1 MAKEDL
7 SVKIGASFV
16 GKAAF
21 RQAEKSITKLGKQ
34 AASLAL
40 GGGLLAFGRSTI
52 QAFYES
58 EKSAK
63 ALYGTLNNLGLAFKK
78 DEVNNYVDS
87 LSRAT
92 GIVDETLNPA
102 LQVLLLNTRD
112 LTKSQQLL
120 GTALDISAGTGQ
132 NLQSVAEAL
141 SKAYNGNRTAL
152 GRLNL
157 GLTKGE
163 LAAKDFNDILRI
175 LNYNFEGQAAA
186 AATGFTGDID
196 KMRVALDQFKE
207 AIGAGFAKGL
217 QDANGNID
225 STTNSFV
232 NLGKAIGKL
241 IELNAKVSPLQIFSK
256 DFWRNLAG
264 DPSLQ
269 SKMSAGFTYSLG
281 SGAETE
287 IAKAKQRRL
296 DAARL
301 KIEQQQLAAQKAAL
315 KIQQDQAKLKKSQG
329 ILDIE
334 AANILAALQ
343 GKITANE
350 KLRLELQ
357 LALLTGN
364 AKEADRLSNELLLSQ
379 ARLTGLATFITNLPK
394 ALNPFADYPAYIQMA
409 LAELAKLAAAQKAL
423 QVSPQAAPI
432 KTLEQARVEA
442 VAGVAQVTGIY
453 ESLMAKIASTNKVGS
468 EPVVNVQVQV
478 GNQQLTDI
486 VTTQQLNNS
495 ASGSQSRINRL
506 ALMD

>member
-1 MAKEDL
+1 MAKTDL
-7 SVKIGASFV
+7 SVKIGAEYV
-16 GKAAF
+16 GKVAF
-21 RQAEKSITKLGKQ
+21 AKAEKSVKRLGKQ
-34 AASLAL
+34 VAALAL
-40 GGGLLAFGRSTI
+40 GGGVLNFGRSSV

-63 ALYGTLNNLGLAFKK
+63 ALYGTLGNLNLAYRK
-78 DEVNNYVDS
+78 DDVNKYIDKLS
-87 LSRAT
+87 LAT

-102 LQVLLLNTRD
+102 FQQFLLTTRD
-112 LTKSQQLL
+112 VTKSQQLL
-120 GTALDISAGTGQ
+120 STALDISAGTGYD
-132 NLQSVAEAL
+132 LSSVTKAL
-141 SKAYNGNRTAL
+141 SGAYNGNKTAL
-152 GRLNL
+152 GKMQL
-157 GLTKGE
+157 GLSKAQIE
-163 LAAKDFNDILRI
+163 ANDFQTILKA
-175 LNYNFEGQAAA
+175 LNSIFAGQAASA
-186 AATGFTGDID
+186 ASGYTGQID
-196 KMRVALDQFKE
+196 KLNIAIDQLKE
-207 AIGAGFAKGL
+207 NVGKGL
-217 QDANGNID
+217 VEGLSDGNGNID
-225 STTNSFV
+225 QTAQN
-232 NLGKAIGKL
+232 I
-241 IELNAKVSPLQIFSK
+241 
-256 DFWRNLAG
+256 
-264 DPSLQ
+264 
-269 SKMSAGFTYSLG
+269 
-281 SGAETE
+281 
-287 IAKAKQRRL
+287 
-296 DAARL
+296 ARL
-301 KIEQQQLAAQKAAL
+301 GTALGTATGYLAKFATGWTELFTKDAWTQFWNDLTGKKPLVQVSRGGDQGGKERAAQQKLDEKANRLAAQQLSATKALTAEQKKAAL
-315 KIQQDQAKLKKSQG
+315 LKTSQG

-334 AANILAALQ
+334 QANILAALQ

-379 ARLTGLATFITNLPK
+379 ARLTGLATFIANLPK

-478 GNQQLTDI
+478 GNQQLTDV

>member
-34 AASLAL
+34 VAGLAL
-40 GGGLLAFGRSTI
+40 GGGILNFGRSSV

-63 ALYGTLNNLGLAFKK
+63 ALYGTLTNLGLAFKK
-78 DEVNNYVDS
+78 DDVNNYVDQ

-120 GTALDISAGTGQ
+120 GTALDISAATGA
-132 NLQSVAEAL
+132 NLVSVSEAL
-141 SKAYNGNRTAL
+141 AKGYMGNRTAL

-157 GLTKGE
+157 GLTKAE

-175 LNYNFEGQAAA
+175 LAYNFEGQAAA
-186 AATGFTGDID
+186 AATGFTGDVD
-196 KMRVALDQFKE
+196 KMRVAIDQFKE
-207 AIGAGFAKGL
+207 AIGQGFVRGL

-225 STTNSFV
+225 TTTNSFV
-232 NLGKAIGKL
+232 NLGKALGKL
-241 IELNAKVSPLQIFSK
+241 IELNAKVSPLQIFNKQFWK
-256 DFWRNLAG
+256 DLAG

-281 SGAETE
+281 TNAEAE
-287 IAKAKQRRL
+287 IAASKQRRL

-329 ILDIE
+329 ILDVE
-334 AANILAALQ
+334 QANVLAALQ

-379 ARLTGLATFITNLPK
+379 ARLTGLATFINNLPK
-394 ALNPFADYPAYIQMA
+394 ALNPFADYPAYIKMA
-409 LAELAKLAAAQKAL
+409 LDELAKLAAAQKAL
-423 QVSPQAAPI
+423 QVQPVAAPL
-432 KTLEQARVEA
+432 KTLEQARTEA

-453 ESLMAKIASTNKVGS
+453 ESLMAKIAATTKESKQVTNIT
-468 EPVVNVQVQV
+468 VN
-478 GNQQLTDI
+478 GA
-486 VTTQQLNNS
+486 TQGLLDELQNGLINNS
-495 ASGSQSRINRL
+495 ASGSQSKINRL
-506 ALMD
+506 SLID